1 MQHGIGHF
9 FQCIFLGVVYVF
21 LQRRQRVDEC
31 DGTAGFKVDA
41 GVITSAAVADVLT
54 FLEAVRFQQ
63 GVYGRHVVFAPYVH
77 LNVVDFVYN
86 AVADVQI
93 FFPLIQQFIKFCV
106 VGGSGVFIDF
116 GITYLCKEWLRLNKY
131 LANSLGFLCASTSNY
146 VLNRIWTFHNE
157 NPDIAGQYLR
167 FLGIAAV
174 GLVINNL
181 TIYLLHERW
190 KLNFYLAKLFA
201 IGVVTFW
208 NFFMNY
214 FFTF

>member
-1 MQHGIGHF
+1 M
-9 FQCIFLGVVYVF
+9 
-21 LQRRQRVDEC
+21 
-31 DGTAGFKVDA
+31 
-41 GVITSAAVADVLT
+41 
-54 FLEAVRFQQ
+54 
-63 GVYGRHVVFAPYVH
+63 
-77 LNVVDFVYN
+77 
-86 AVADVQI
+86 
-93 FFPLIQQFIKFCV
+93 IQQFIKFCV

-181 TIYLLHERW
+181 TPQAVSES
-190 KLNFYLAKLFA
+190 
-201 IGVVTFW
+201 VTAMVRSVSS
-208 NFFMNY
+208 NSLGLR
-214 FFTF
+214 

>member
-1 MQHGIGHF
+1 M
-9 FQCIFLGVVYVF
+9 
-21 LQRRQRVDEC
+21 
-31 DGTAGFKVDA
+31 
-41 GVITSAAVADVLT
+41 
-54 FLEAVRFQQ
+54 
-63 GVYGRHVVFAPYVH
+63 
-77 LNVVDFVYN
+77 
-86 AVADVQI
+86 
-93 FFPLIQQFIKFCV
+93 IQQFIKFCV

-190 KLNFYLAKLFA
+190 KLNFYLVL
-201 IGVVTFW
+201 ISGVLGFRCKVRMHKCQPSGRLASVFLPDGRHWFFVLLIERNGSPSTPKNASRKMPPLIFEVPSRRSTKMIDTSLSLSPSRHAEYFISIW
-208 NFFMNY
+208 NPYPFI
-214 FFTF
+214 FTASRSIVSSAWRE

>member
-1 MQHGIGHF
+1 MDIAFTGLPEQVVAGDTLRLTLRISNPYPYAIGVCGDRSLVMLWKHGRFRVEEFDTGEHF
-9 FQCIFLGVVYVF
+9 NIPAGDTITREVRFVVPEQ
-21 LQRRQRVDEC
+21 LS
-31 DGTAGFKVDA
+31 GAGFDA
-41 GVITSAAVADVLT
+41 G
-54 FLEAVRFQQ
+54 
-63 GVYGRHVVFAPYVH
+63 FALRRDGYT
-77 LNVVDFVYN
+77 NWFN
-86 AVADVQI
+86 GK
-93 FFPLIQQFIKFCV
+93 PLR
-106 VGGSGVFIDF
+106 GSGVFIDF